1 LTLSL
6 SFQKNIKRNRDRYRP
21 EHSVRLFAK
30 YFGDKKVSE
39 LTPNDI
45 DGYKR
50 MRLAEG
56 RQPATVNRELA
67 AVRTLFFL
75 AKKTKRFLGE
85 NPVSEEELMQLNNHK
100 ETILGVEEENLLLA
114 NAEEHLKSMVQVAL
128 HTGLRLNAIR
138 TLSWKCI

>member
-1 LTLSL
+1 
-6 SFQKNIKRNRDRYRP
+6 
-21 EHSVRLFAK
+21 
-30 YFGDKKVSE
+30 
-39 LTPNDI
+39 
-45 DGYKR
+45 